1 MLTPREHAGSRA
13 KFLHSNRVTRLFN
26 VSRNIQRQHMKS
38 MLTRREHGTGM
49 QGHGTRAILV
59 ALLPLLVTVS
69 GIRADDAPAKAKPSA
84 KPAAAAAPL
93 GEYTTERLRG
103 KVVWLD
109 EALKRLYNITSEPDA
124 EKTQVVLEM
133 ADGTLWPLVPD
144 TRGRSFVV
152 DERLRNVDL
161 ELLVRRYAKAP
172 LIQVIRV
179 LKPTPEGLLE
189 VDYWCDIC
197 AIPMYILKPCE
208 CCQGETRLR
217 ERPLDEVFEPQGK

>member
-1 MLTPREHAGSRA
+1 MRA
-13 KFLHSNRVTRLFN
+13 A
-26 VSRNIQRQHMKS
+26 
-38 MLTRREHGTGM
+38 
-49 QGHGTRAILV
+49 AIVCGLILCATLAV
-59 ALLPLLVTVS
+59 AQLAVAQS
-69 GIRADDAPAKAKPSA
+69 GGKPQLAPAASKTPD
-84 KPAAAAAPL
+84 AAPQ
-93 GEYTTERLRG
+93 GDYTTERLRG

-124 EKTQVVLEM
+124 EKTQVALEM
-133 ADGTLWPLVPD
+133 ADGKLWPLVPD

-152 DERLRNVDL
+152 DERLRDVEL

-179 LKPTPEGLLE
+179 LKPSKAGLLE